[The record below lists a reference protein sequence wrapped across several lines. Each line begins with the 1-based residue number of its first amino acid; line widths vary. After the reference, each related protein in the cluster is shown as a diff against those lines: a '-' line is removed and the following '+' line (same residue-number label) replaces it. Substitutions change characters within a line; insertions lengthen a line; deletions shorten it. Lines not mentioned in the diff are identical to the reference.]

1 VQHDRSQ
8 GCEARSA
15 KNSSHYPFSRSGRLC
30 TFGQIE
36 RGTPAFSAFLMHTRE
51 SASTVHGR
59 SAPRAVGFSQV
70 ASPAKRSKS
79 TPLESNVCSGRRYGS
94 RGRQTTAS
102 EPRKMV
108 IRCRRSRVAA
118 SGCEPVAQPQL
129 VDWQQLG
136 RICQS
141 GKRADHRKV
150 YGGFTLI
157 PDSGGL
163 LSERRETAPKLPGP
177 TEEA

>member
-1 VQHDRSQ
+1 MQHDRSQ

-36 RGTPAFSAFLMHTRE
+36 RGTPAFSAFLMHTLE
-51 SASTVHGR
+51 PASTVRGR
-59 SAPRAVGFSQV
+59 CAPRAVGFSQV

-102 EPRKMV
+102 EPRKTV
-108 IRCRRSRVAA
+108 IRCLPPCGGAWDRHQWREFTRDYLQVLNLQGGTDPNFKAATPPEAGPRSR
-118 SGCEPVAQPQL
+118 SGICSKRWCE
-129 VDWQQLG
+129 D
-136 RICQS
+136 
-141 GKRADHRKV
+141 
-150 YGGFTLI
+150 
-157 PDSGGL
+157 
-163 LSERRETAPKLPGP
+163 RRCRCARRPL
-177 TEEA
+177 